1 VSVCGT
7 VIPCAPYED
16 FLVSV
21 ESLKFSLAAFPIT
34 TQP

>member
-1 VSVCGT
+1 VSVYGT

-21 ESLKFSLAAFPIT
+21 ESLKFTLTGFPIT
-34 TQP
+34 PQL